1 MVFFRADANGEI
13 GTGHVMRCLT
23 IAKALQKTGE
33 KIAFITADMQ
43 SHDLITKNGFQVI
56 CLNSEWNNLNTEIEK
71 IRDLLEKE
79 ENPVIFIDTYFVT
92 KEYLEMVH
100 AVASTI
106 YMDDLNM
113 FQYRVDCLINYN
125 IFAED
130 IPYSKWCDDTKL
142 ALGCSYAPLRDEFEN
157 VSRNI
162 SEQVKNVLITSGG
175 TDKYNLTGNL
185 LKELSAKPY
194 FGDYE
199 FYVVVGCFNMNADT
213 LIREWEHI
221 DNVHILYNISNMS
234 HYMKLCDVAITA
246 GGVTT
251 YELCACG
258 IPAIMYSLAD
268 NQLQLVQKFSDK
280 GLVYY
285 VGDIRENLEGCIQKI
300 EETLQLLAHQKE
312 RRSQMSANMM
322 KCVDGKGSARIVELI
337 KSYLKK

>member
-1 MVFFRADANGEI
+1 
-13 GTGHVMRCLT
+13 
-23 IAKALQKTGE
+23 
-33 KIAFITADMQ
+33 MQ
-43 SHDLITKNGFQVI
+43 SHDLIAKNGFKII
-56 CLNSEWNNLNTEIEK
+56 CLDSEWNNLNTETEK
-71 IRDLLEKE
+71 IRVLLEKE

-92 KEYLEMVH
+92 KEYLETVH

-113 FQYRVDCLINYN
+113 FPYRVDCLINYN

-130 IPYSKWCDDTKL
+130 IPYQELYDTTDNIKL
-142 ALGCSYAPLRDEFEN
+142 ALGCSYAPLRDEFQN
-157 VSRNI
+157 ISRNI
-162 SEQVKNVLITSGG
+162 SDKVKSVLITSGG

-185 LKELSAKPY
+185 LKELSGKPY
-194 FGDYE
+194 FGEYE
-199 FYVVVGCFNMNADT
+199 FYVVVGCFNMNVDA
-213 LIREWEHI
+213 LKREWEHI
-221 DNVHILYNISNMS
+221 HNVHILYNISNMS

-300 EETLQLLAHQKE
+300 EETLQLLMNQKE

-337 KSYLKK
+337 KSYLRK